1 MKNIILVFSIFI
13 SLAYANEF
21 NDLIAS
27 GNIYYKNFDN
37 QNALNYY
44 QKAYQLD
51 NNSFDALMK
60 TVRALIDVGED
71 LRSDKAIPF
80 FEQSVTLAEKLLDK
94 YPQQPESW
102 FYCGLAYTTEAAF
115 QKDLKIKVQEADKA
129 YNMIN
134 KSLELSPNYAEAL
147 VVKGAYI
154 REIANL
160 NMILKTITEHLYG
173 KLPDCS
179 NEGALVLFFKA
190 LPFYPESKLINYE
203 IAKTYFKMRSLDL
216 AEKYINLAVNGQM
229 DKLTEKNIIND
240 IAALQTQIINEKES
254 IRYAAES

>member
-1 MKNIILVFSIFI
+1 MKNIILIFSIFI
-13 SLAYANEF
+13 SITYANEF
-21 NDLIAS
+21 NNLIAS
-27 GNIYYKNFDN
+27 GNICYKNLDN

-51 NNSFDALMK
+51 NNNFEALMK
-60 TVRALIDVGED
+60 MVRALIDVGED

-80 FEQSVTLAEKLLDK
+80 FEQSVTFAEKLLNK

-102 FYCGLAYTTEAAF
+102 FYCGLAYTTEAAY
-115 QKDLKIKVQEADKA
+115 QKDLKTKVQEADKA
-129 YNMIN
+129 YNLIN
-134 KSLELSPNYAEAL
+134 KALELSPNYAEAL

-160 NMILKTITEHLYG
+160 NVILKTIAEYLYG

-179 NEGALVLFFKA
+179 NDGALALFFKA
-190 LPFYPESKLINYE
+190 LPLYPESKLINYE

-216 AEKYINLAVNGQM
+216 AEKYINAAVTGEM
-229 DKLTEKNIIND
+229 DITTEKHITID
-240 IAALQTQIINEKES
+240 IELLQSQIINEKES